1 MKVNIL
7 KLLIKVYINIGVGKK
22 TLLNCIKTRYQ
33 NNNLY
38 TSFAFTKQT
47 SFISEKEDDSID
59 CVRLFFLLNL
69 VNKNKQLIICLRLYD
84 SQLSKTFLITPQAI
98 ILLYDITSKE
108 SFDSVINYYNNI
120 KDDKK
125 YINIKCI
132 LVGNKIDLIDE
143 EKEENEKNDESCE
156 KNTNNEIN
164 KQKKEENELD
174 EINEKQ
180 IEKEE
185 KNKIEQNK
193 INNINYYKNIVEK
206 EKFDLLKV
214 ISGLNGFYLEDLL
227 NEIAL
232 LLFKNVKE
240 MENIPNYLYQLERD
254 SIVIENK
261 LDINDRQKSY
271 HDIEYKK
278 EVNKINKSN
287 NKICCMMCN
296 IF

>member
-1 MKVNIL
+1 MKI
-7 KLLIKVYINIGVGKK
+7 YINIGVGKK

-108 SFDSVINYYNNI
+108 SFDNVINYYNDI

-143 EKEENEKNDESCE
+143 EKEENEKNNENEE
-156 KNTNNEIN
+156 KNKNELN
-164 KQKKEENELD
+164 EQKKKENELE
-174 EINEKQ
+174 EINEKE

-185 KNKIEQNK
+185 KNK
-193 INNINYYKNIVEK
+193 INNINYYKHITEK
-206 EKFDLLKV
+206 ENFDLLKD

-227 NEIAL
+227 NETAL
-232 LLFKNVKE
+232 LLYKNVKE
-240 MENIPNYLYQLERD
+240 MENVPNYLYQLERD